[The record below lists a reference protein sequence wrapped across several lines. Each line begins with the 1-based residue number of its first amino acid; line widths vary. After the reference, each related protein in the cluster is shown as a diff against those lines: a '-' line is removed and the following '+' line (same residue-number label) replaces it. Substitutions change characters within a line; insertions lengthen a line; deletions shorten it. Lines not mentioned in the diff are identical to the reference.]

1 MEGIM
6 GYPTKVQQITR
17 KNSKQFYIS
26 FPQAL
31 ARAMGF
37 EKGEQVEWEVKDRN
51 TLILKRVTKKR
62 R

>member
-1 MEGIM
+1 M

-17 KNSKQFYIS
+17 KNSKQYYIS

-37 EKGEQVEWEVKDRN
+37 EKGEPVEWEVKDRD
-51 TLILKRVTKKR
+51 TLILKRAKR
-62 R
+62 KRG

>member
-1 MEGIM
+1 M

-37 EKGEQVEWEVKDRN
+37 EKGEQVEWEVKDKN
-51 TLILKRVTKKR
+51 TLILKRVAGKR
-62 R
+62 G

>member
-1 MEGIM
+1 M

-17 KNSKQFYIS
+17 KNSKQYYIS

-37 EKGEQVEWEVKDRN
+37 EKGEPVEWEVKDKD
-51 TLILKRVTKKR
+51 TLILKRAGGKR
-62 R
+62 G

>member
-1 MEGIM
+1 M

-51 TLILKRVTKKR
+51 TLILKRVKKKR

>member
-1 MEGIM
+1 M

-17 KNSKQFYIS
+17 KNSKQYYIS

-37 EKGEQVEWEVKDRN
+37 EKGEQVEWEVKDKN
-51 TLILKRVTKKR
+51 TLILKRVARKKG
-62 R
+62 

>member
-1 MEGIM
+1 M
-6 GYPTKVQQITR
+6 GYPTKVQQIMR

-31 ARAMGF
+31 AQAMGF

>member
-1 MEGIM
+1 M

-17 KNSKQFYIS
+17 KNSKQYYIS

-37 EKGEQVEWEVKDRN
+37 EKGELVEWEVKDKN
-51 TLILKRVTKKR
+51 TLILKRAARKR

>member
-1 MEGIM
+1 M

-31 ARAMGF
+31 AQAMGF
-37 EKGEQVEWEVKDRN
+37 EKGEQVEWEVKDRH
-51 TLILKRVTKKR
+51 TLILKRVAKKR

>member
-1 MEGIM
+1 M

-31 ARAMGF
+31 AQAMGF
-37 EKGEQVEWEVKDRN
+37 EKGEQVECGVRDRN
-51 TLILKRVTKKR
+51 TRILKRVTK
-62 R
+62 

>member
-1 MEGIM
+1 M

-17 KNSKQFYIS
+17 KNSKQYYIS

-37 EKGEQVEWEVKDRN
+37 EKGEQVEWEVKDKN
-51 TLILKRVTKKR
+51 TLILKRVAKKR

>member
-1 MEGIM
+1 M

-17 KNSKQFYIS
+17 KNSKQYYIS

-37 EKGEQVEWEVKDRN
+37 EKGEPVEWEVKDRD
-51 TLILKRVTKKR
+51 TLILKRVARKR
-62 R
+62 G